1 MTKRPRYS
9 QEFKD
14 AIVALYQEGRCS
26 LSLSIEYGMASTTVI
41 KWVHGSQKQIIAG
54 ETYTTDEMKKMKKE
68 NDRLKEEN
76 DILKRAAVLLA
87 KN

>member
-1 MTKRPRYS
+1 
-9 QEFKD
+9 
-14 AIVALYQEGRCS
+14 
-26 LSLSIEYGMASTTVI
+26 MASTPVL
-41 KWVHGSQKQIIAG
+41 KWAHGAQKQMIGDTI
-54 ETYTTDEMKKMKKE
+54 YTNTNNDIKKIKKE

>member
-9 QEFKD
+9 KEFKD
-14 AIVALYQEGRCS
+14 SIIALYHEGCS
-26 LSLSIEYGMASTTVI
+26 SKFLEKEFGMASTTVL
-41 KWVHGSQKQIIAG
+41 KWAHGAQKQMIGDTI
-54 ETYTTDEMKKMKKE
+54 YT
-68 NDRLKEEN
+68 NN